1 MNNIVEVELLY
12 HHSNAFFKNSKF
24 ILNLISPLYLVYY
37 RLFILVF
44 NNFEIFLEDYYFKNQ
59 IGYKYKTKVIWMDLY
74 QELINL

>member
-1 MNNIVEVELLY
+1 MI
-12 HHSNAFFKNSKF
+12 FKNSIF

-59 IGYKYKTKVIWMDLY
+59 IGYKYNKSDMDGFISR
-74 QELINL
+74 IN

>member
-1 MNNIVEVELLY
+1 MI
-12 HHSNAFFKNSKF
+12 FKNSKF